1 MLLLQV
7 GREIKDYIKQNPGC
21 RFIDVVR
28 GTKKSARI
36 VHKCI
41 EDLIK
46 KEEIAKREVRSR
58 VFRYYINKNQ
68 SGV

>member
-7 GREIKDYIKQNPGC
+7 EREIKDYVKQNPGC
-21 RFIDVVR
+21 RFIDIVR
-28 GTKKSARI
+28 ETKKSARI

-41 EDLIK
+41 EDLSK
-46 KEEIAKREVRSR
+46 KEEIAKKEVRSR

-68 SGV
+68 SKV